1 MHVSMQ
7 KLRKRIKRK
16 KCLSLIGRAYRY
28 ALNFRQEDKRLI
40 IILVPDMSSD
50 SHQLWVS
57 IDNESNQ
64 VS

>member
-1 MHVSMQ
+1 MSQHSE
-7 KLRKRIKRK
+7 
-16 KCLSLIGRAYRY
+16 
-28 ALNFRQEDKRLI
+28 QEDKRLI

-50 SHQLWVS
+50 SHQLRMS

>member
-1 MHVSMQ
+1 MRRNSE
-7 KLRKRIKRK
+7 
-16 KCLSLIGRAYRY
+16 
-28 ALNFRQEDKRLI
+28 QEDKRLI
-40 IILVPDMSSD
+40 IILVPGMSSD